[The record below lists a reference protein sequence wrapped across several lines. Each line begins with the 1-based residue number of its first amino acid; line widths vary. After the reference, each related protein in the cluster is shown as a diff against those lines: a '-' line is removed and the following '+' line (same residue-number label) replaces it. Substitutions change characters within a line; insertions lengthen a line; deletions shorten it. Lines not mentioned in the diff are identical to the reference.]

1 MKVSDWKIGARL
13 GASFTLVVLL
23 MIVVAV
29 VGVTRIE
36 SMNHATNVI
45 VEDRYPKVD
54 MTRDIRDN
62 VMEFVLASYHMLATD
77 SPEEIK
83 KDIELI
89 AKKRQENSEIFPKLE
104 KMINTD
110 VGRAAFKKVVDT
122 RTAYGAAVDRY
133 VKLVQEGKKEEA
145 RKYLLTDVYTL
156 RAPLMAAIN
165 DFIKLQEGLMKKA
178 DQESNEIYAMARL
191 VLIAMSVIAAI
202 IAAVAA
208 LLATRSIT
216 RPISDAVKVAET
228 VAGGDLTS
236 RIDVRSKDETGQ
248 LMQALKNMNDNLLD
262 IVTRVRTGTD
272 TIATASAQIAAGN
285 QDLSSRTEEQ
295 ASSLEETASS
305 MEELT
310 STVRQN
316 ADNARQAN
324 QLAVTASDVAVK
336 GGEVV
341 SQVVET
347 MGAINDSSHKM
358 ADIINVIDGIA
369 FQTNILALN
378 AAVEAARAG
387 EQGRGFAVVATEV
400 RSLAQRSASAARE
413 IKTLIDD
420 SVEKVEAGSKL
431 VEQAGS
437 TMDEV
442 VSSIKQVHDIMSEIT
457 AASQEQSD
465 GIEQVNQAVSQM
477 DQVTQQNAALV
488 EEAAA
493 AAESLQDQAANLV
506 EAVSVFKTGTGTVV
520 VATKR
525 QQAGSKPAANLKL
538 VTQPKL
544 AAKPA
549 AKALAAPS
557 SAPKLAPPKAEAGK
571 EGDWE
576 EF

>member
-1 MKVSDWKIGARL
+1 MKNLKIGTRL
-13 GASFTLVVLL
+13 GLSFALVVLL
-23 MIVVAV
+23 MIVIAV
-29 VGVTRIE
+29 MGITRIE

-89 AKKRQENSEIFPKLE
+89 AKKRQANSEIFPKLE

-122 RTAYGAAVDRY
+122 RTAYAAGVEHY
-133 VKLVQEGKKEEA
+133 VKLIQAGKKEEA
-145 RKYLLTDVYTL
+145 KKYLLTDVRTL
-156 RAPLMAAIN
+156 RAPLMEAI
-165 DFIKLQEGLMKKA
+165 DKFVDLQEGLMKKA
-178 DQESNEIYAMARL
+178 DQESNEIYAMARIL
-191 VLIAMSVIAAI
+191 LIVLSVIAVLV
-202 IAAVAA
+202 AAVAA
-208 LLATRSIT
+208 WLATRSIT
-216 RPISDAVKVAET
+216 RPINEAVKVAET

-236 RIDVRSKDETGQ
+236 RIEVTSTDETGQ
-248 LMQALKNMNDNLLD
+248 LMLALKRMNDSLLG
-262 IVTRVRTGTD
+262 IVTEVRAGTN

-305 MEELT
+305 MEEMT

-316 ADNARQAN
+316 GDNANQAN
-324 QLAVTASDVAVK
+324 QLAITASNIAIK
-336 GGEVV
+336 GGSVVSEVV
-341 SQVVET
+341 AT
-347 MGAINDSSHKM
+347 MSSINDSSKKM

-400 RSLAQRSASAARE
+400 RSLAQRSAGAARE
-413 IKTLIDD
+413 IKALIED
-420 SVEKVEAGSKL
+420 SESKVDAGSKL
-431 VEQAGS
+431 VNQAGM
-437 TMDEV
+437 TMTEIVD
-442 VSSIKQVHDIMSEIT
+442 SIQRVTDIMGEIT
-457 AASQEQSD
+457 SATREQVD
-465 GIEQVNQAVSQM
+465 GIEQINQAVTQM

-493 AAESLQDQAANLV
+493 AAESLQDQAGNLV
-506 EAVSVFKTGTGTVV
+506 QVVSVFKTGGGAA
-520 VATKR
+520 VAAPTSR
-525 QQAGSKPAANLKL
+525 KPAASVKL
-538 VTQPKL
+538 TPAKPAARI

-549 AKALAAPS
+549 LKLAAPANSPQLAS
-557 SAPKLAPPKAEAGK
+557 SAGGADK
-571 EGDWE
+571 GDWE